1 MNHKEIETTARN
13 PSVGADGGQPS
24 KTYTPISEDT
34 ADRFRSDLS
43 LKPRRATMRD
53 GCDGVFGGG
62 SFTVA
67 PSRRGKGGSGRTS
80 GTREKPSL
88 KSSCDIKHKSC
99 KKGVNSV
106 IKTKRKNPAIVI
118 PGGRQWTV

>member
-1 MNHKEIETTARN
+1 MSKAKETTALS

-43 LKPRRATMRD
+43 LKPHRATMRD

-67 PSRRGKGGSGRTS
+67 PSRKERRRQSTAFWNKG
-80 GTREKPSL
+80 
-88 KSSCDIKHKSC
+88 
-99 KKGVNSV
+99 
-106 IKTKRKNPAIVI
+106 KTKSEVIV
-118 PGGRQWTV
+118 